1 MKGGG
6 SKGRERR
13 EEGLKGGGEKGL
25 KGGVLKE
32 RLKGRGFEGGMF

>member
-1 MKGGG
+1 MKEGGRG
-6 SKGRERR
+6 EGERVQ
-13 EEGLKGGGEKGL
+13 GGGEKGL